1 MVDILIAMHAEY
13 HTIRE
18 LELCVPTVNVAKRDE
33 LIRRIMIRRDF
44 LVSRN
49 LLQNVDTLIIL
60 KTLIQASMCEST
72 LDKSVI
78 LIFK

>member
-18 LELCVPTVNVAKRDE
+18 LELCVPTVNGAKKEE
-33 LIRRIMIRRDF
+33 LIGIMIRRNS

-49 LLQNVDTLIIL
+49 LLQNMDACL
-60 KTLIQASMCEST
+60 SFN
-72 LDKSVI
+72 I
-78 LIFK
+78 LINPG

>member
-49 LLQNVDTLIIL
+49 LL
-60 KTLIQASMCEST
+60 
-72 LDKSVI
+72 
-78 LIFK
+78 